1 MLPGKSKLKNDYSE
15 QFHDYV
21 ILSGRNMKQ
30 IILLSILSLSLLFV
44 GCGSVSNTVA
54 DDDSRPEGS
63 VTDDKD
69 YYRSLADYLRQV
81 PGVNVQG
88 SDESAYVTIR
98 GISSFNSSNSPLY
111 VVDGQAVG
119 TNYSQANN
127 LVDPIYID
135 YVRVLKGPD
144 AAIYG
149 VRGANGVIE
158 IVTKKS

>member
-1 MLPGKSKLKNDYSE
+1 MR
-15 QFHDYV
+15 Q
-21 ILSGRNMKQ
+21 
-30 IILLSILSLSLLFV
+30 ILLLSFFSLSLLFA

-54 DDDSRPEGS
+54 DENGRPEGS
-63 VTDDKD
+63 ITDDKD

-81 PGVNVQG
+81 PGVSVRG
-88 SDESAYVTIR
+88 SGDNAYVTIR
-98 GISSFNSSNSPLY
+98 GISSFSSGNSPLF

-119 TNYSQANN
+119 NSYSQANR
-127 LVDPIYID
+127 LLDPRYID

-158 IVTKKS
+158 IATKKS